1 MFLSIIKIFNSQILL
16 SVDKQNILENNSK
29 YKCQLN
35 LNEIRNSK
43 EEINYIVFE
52 FKKEA
57 IIKRNEIYISKY
69 KDETINSK
77 TIFKLALY
85 GSNKIIVPFDYIKNE
100 EYLYMQIKCYD
111 DKICE
116 EEIVIN
122 LYNKI
127 IIKEGETLY
136 INGYKENY
144 IYDFI
149 YKFKNK
155 EKDNINEYRQITVNS
170 FNQNDFKFEINNNK
184 NNIKPIFNGYSYYLK
199 DDDYNNCKNDECL
212 LDLRIKIIKPKAYI
226 MIQIIKIDN
235 KNEYNHIEIYR
246 PITGLLDKRDDK
258 RCFEVRVEEELEK
271 KNSNLFIDFMIE
283 DELQS
288 LIYEDNN
295 NNKINIFYSQTLK
308 ANSKFCI
315 KKYYQNVENIFFY
328 FNVYLSQS
336 KRYIRNKS
344 YLGLLHNGYYYKKII
359 LEKSNEMEYYPSDYN
374 DISLYFYINIKR
386 GYINVNQIKTNNFPF
401 TKDKIEDSKYESL
414 TINKIGKEYFGKIL
428 IREDNIMSS
437 SPMNP
442 NKNIVSIDCQLAVN
456 LDEND
461 DFCEF
466 NIIFFTQNDSIHLRK
481 NEKFSFLNIESWTN
495 SQFYNI
501 KLNIDIV
508 IPFLI
513 NNNEFNYKLVID
525 TYSQLGSSYVD
536 IDNNDNLFYSKDIKT
551 FYNDNLVSK
560 EIIFNYDKNN
570 NKDILKYE
578 KINYQFKIIIE
589 DLDYT
594 SVIISGKDDYDEDDD
609 KSVETRL
616 WLGGYILTT
625 LTKRIPKKRIIIDN
639 LSIYPGI
646 LNYFRT
652 FIIFKYLN
660 CDVKARV
667 IDIQTKNELSDNKIQ
682 LRNKINNVDYIIISK
697 YLNNSIKKY
706 MFDIELDKIDDN
718 EPVCMVYFSGFF
730 IDDLSMSAQYP
741 IFLKEDTE
749 TPVLF
754 IEESPN
760 GFNYEY
766 LILNF
771 FTQIIISVSFEQIG
785 EISLTY
791 TFDKNI
797 LDDKGSERKKIIF
810 HYSRNYIISDKEVR
824 KNCIVDEKY
833 YENNIYENK
842 YICKLQIVINKKY
855 NKNEKNEK
863 FLLNLK
869 VRMNNIKPVGYLNSN
884 TLINGLILSGQFRYY
899 YSNIRQNDSGYIA
912 LNHKKGIGLM
922 YARIINK
929 NTYDNGIGEK
939 WNGRIKL
946 LLKDDI
952 NKCKDCL
959 IYDINTNEIVFTEE
973 HTKNCNSDL
982 RCQIIIGVTNV
993 EDIPYEL
1000 IEDNVYE
1007 YSIYLIKNNKEKKIF
1022 GNLQIKSNEYI
1033 QGILYENNA
1042 LPNKNKIIYNY
1053 LVPENTENIKYELQ
1067 CKKCSLNLILDNNK
1081 MQQNR
1086 NKDKIIKF
1094 NSDIVQFPYENQINS
1109 YYNKIIQFEISTD
1122 EYEQNNYS
1130 IIFFKISIKY
1140 KGQTNNIILLNSESN
1155 TICYINCEY
1164 LIPIYDYDKLAS
1176 LTMSVS
1182 DINLTANLKVKLE
1195 FLIYDSLNDY
1205 YSIMNNDKNIKYEKI
1220 ESNKNYIIYKPKKE
1234 NKFKNIFI
1242 KAYINI
1248 INENEKFDYYSVYFT
1263 YNKQSHKNYFLYP
1276 NRINLINIET
1286 NNAKVNN
1293 ITKEIKFPDYYLIN
1307 NYQNKNK
1314 NDYSSIIKFKYIKGE
1329 GVVNLVTQNL
1339 YLSKNV
1345 YMPYIE
1351 LKNFLFDYSHSFF
1364 QINYNHKSKMSKYIG
1379 INTKN
1384 DLYLYGTITTN
1395 VRYNINEIILGK
1407 SNYILYQY
1415 DSEPFILYIKINNIN
1430 EIQNDISINIKLEG
1444 LEIYKKYEWYLTGY
1458 FIKSN
1463 SIIDVINI
1471 MDTKPVSLGYHDD
1484 ITNIGIIR
1492 FNKNDMIN
1500 YYNTNHN
1507 LVLLI
1512 KLIDIKA
1519 NELKGA
1525 ESIDIMVK
1533 AIPMSIMP
1541 IMPTNIKNNNE
1552 IFSIPPF
1559 EYYFSYLNENYN
1571 SYKLSLFNH
1580 HKMNYMSIEL
1590 FFSSEKINF
1599 ALMNDISSISNN
1611 VLNFNDS
1618 NIKIVDERFQNGK
1631 RSLIL
1636 LLKKEIKDIYLII
1649 FNKDN
1654 NINDNIFYSFKY
1666 YYFSKEEYEKGK
1678 YLYKNRFILNNNNI
1692 KLEKKNSGVYCISW
1706 EEIKLLEINEKKGK
1720 IKIDYYLK
1728 ILNDDDINSSGLFKN
1743 YNSKNIIDEY
1753 HLINKNQTE
1762 LLDIHN
1768 LKNENI
1774 IINLIARF
1782 NELNGMENYVI
1793 YEPLLIFN
1801 KPKDNKN
1808 NKKPHVDTFEKS
1820 ENLFIVFIKKIFFI
1834 LLILVIIS
1842 IIILFIY
1849 KVIRRYQINKIVN
1862 KLIVNNKDN
1871 SNMSYELHKDDYQSN
1886 SLDGANSKISYMIE
1900 NL

>member
-1 MFLSIIKIFNSQILL
+1 MFLLLIKILNSQFLL
-16 SVDKQNILENNSK
+16 RVDKPNILENNSK

-35 LNEIRNSK
+35 LNEIKNSK
-43 EEINYIVFE
+43 DEINYIVFE

-57 IIKRNEIYISKY
+57 KIKRNEIYISKY
-69 KDETINSK
+69 KNETMNSR

-85 GSNKIIVPFDYIKNE
+85 GSNKIIVPFDYIKKE

-116 EEIVIN
+116 EEILIN
-122 LYNKI
+122 LCNEI

-136 INGYKENY
+136 INGYKGNY
-144 IYDFI
+144 IYDFT
-149 YKFKNK
+149 YKFNIK

-170 FNQNDFKFEINNNK
+170 FHQNDFEFEINNSK
-184 NNIKPIFNGYSYYLK
+184 NDIKKIFNGYSYFIESE
-199 DDDYNNCKNDECL
+199 DYKNCKNDECL
-212 LDLRIKIIKPKAYI
+212 LDLKIKIIKPTAYI

-235 KNEYNHIEIYR
+235 KDGYNHVEIYR
-246 PITGLLDKRDDK
+246 PITGLLDKHNDK
-258 RCFEVRVEEELEK
+258 RCFEIKEEKELEK

-283 DELQS
+283 DELQTI
-288 LIYEDNN
+288 IYEDNN
-295 NNKINIFYSQTLK
+295 NNRINIFYSQTIK
-308 ANSKFCI
+308 ANNKFCI

-328 FNVYLSQS
+328 FNVYLSEA

-344 YLGLLHNGYYYKKII
+344 YLGLLYNGYYYRKITS
-359 LEKSNEMEYYPSDYN
+359 EKGSAMEYYPSDYN
-374 DISLYFYINIKR
+374 DISLYFYINIRR
-386 GYINVNQIKTNNFPF
+386 GYVNVNHIKTNNFPF
-401 TKDKIEDSKYESL
+401 TKDKIEDSNYESL
-414 TINKIGKEYFGKIL
+414 TINKIGNEFFGKIL

-442 NKNIVSIDCQLAVN
+442 NKNILSIDCESGVN

-466 NIIFFTQNDSIHLRK
+466 NIIFFTQNDVIHLRK
-481 NEKFSFLNIESWTN
+481 NDKFSFLNIESWTN

-501 KLNIDIV
+501 KLNIEII
-508 IPFLI
+508 IPLI
-513 NNNEFNYKLVID
+513 ISNNEFNYQLVID

-536 IDNNDNLFYSKDIKT
+536 VDNNDNLFYAKNTKT

-570 NKDILKYE
+570 NEEILKYE
-578 KINYQFKIIIE
+578 KINYKFKIIIE
-589 DLDYT
+589 DLDYI
-594 SVIISGKDDYDEDDD
+594 SVIISGKDTNENDD
-609 KSVETRL
+609 KLVETRL
-616 WLGGYILTT
+616 WLGGYIPTT
-625 LTKRIPKKRIIIDN
+625 LTKRIPKKKIIIDN
-639 LSIYPGI
+639 LAIYPAI

-660 CDVKARV
+660 CDVKTRV
-667 IDIQTKNELSDNKIQ
+667 IDVETKNELSNDKIQ
-682 LRNKINNVDYIIISK
+682 LKDRINNVDYMVISK
-697 YLNNSIKKY
+697 YLNKEIKNY
-706 MFDIELDKIDDN
+706 LFDIELDKIYDN

-730 IDDLSMSAQYP
+730 IDDLSMSTQYP

-760 GFNYEY
+760 GLNYEY

-791 TFDKNI
+791 SFDKNI
-797 LDDKGSERKKIIF
+797 INDKSLKRKKVIF
-810 HYSRNYIISDKEVR
+810 HYSRSYIISDKEVR
-824 KNCIVDEKY
+824 KNCLDDEKN

-842 YICKLQIVINKKY
+842 YICKLQIVINRKFK
-855 NKNEKNEK
+855 KNEKKAK

-884 TLINGLILSGQFRYY
+884 TLTNGLILSGQFRYY

-929 NTYDNGIGEK
+929 NTHDDGIGEK

-946 LLKDDI
+946 LLKDEI

-993 EDIPYEL
+993 EDIPYDV

-1007 YSIYLIKNNKEKKIF
+1007 YSIYLIKNNKEKKIY
-1022 GNLQIKSNEYI
+1022 GNLLIKSNEYI
-1033 QGILYENNA
+1033 QGTLYENNS
-1042 LPNKNKIIYNY
+1042 LDKNKIIYNY
-1053 LVPENTENIKYELQ
+1053 LVPENVENIRYELQ
-1067 CKKCSLNLILDNNK
+1067 CKKCSFNLILDDNK
-1081 MQQNR
+1081 IQQNR
-1086 NKDKIIKF
+1086 NKNNILKY
-1094 NSDIVQFPYENQINS
+1094 NSEIVQFHNENQISS

-1130 IIFFKISIKY
+1130 IIFFKISLLY
-1140 KGQTNNIILLNSESN
+1140 KGQENNIILLNSESN
-1155 TICYINCEY
+1155 TVCYKNCEY

-1182 DINLTANLKVKLE
+1182 DISLTANLKVKLE
-1195 FLIYDSLNDY
+1195 FFIYDSLEY
-1205 YSIMNNDKNIKYEKI
+1205 YQNIMNNDKNIKYEKI

-1234 NKFKNIFI
+1234 NKFRNILI

-1248 INENEKFDYYSVYFT
+1248 LNENAELNYYSIFFT

-1286 NNAKVNN
+1286 NNANVNN

-1339 YLSKNV
+1339 YLSNNV

-1351 LKNFLFDYSHSFF
+1351 LKNFIFDYSHSFF

-1379 INTKN
+1379 IDTKN

-1395 VRYNINEIILGK
+1395 LRYNINEIKLGK

-1458 FIKSN
+1458 FIKTN
-1463 SIIDVINI
+1463 NIKDIINI

-1500 YYNTNHN
+1500 YYNQNNN

-1519 NELKGA
+1519 KKLKGA

-1533 AIPMSIMP
+1533 AIPM
-1541 IMPTNIKNNNE
+1541 PTDINPKNNNE

-1571 SYKLSLFNH
+1571 SYKLSLFKH
-1580 HKMNYMSIEL
+1580 HNKMNYMSIEL
-1590 FFSSEKINF
+1590 FFSSEKINY
-1599 ALMNDISSISNN
+1599 ALIRDISSIKSY
-1611 VLNFNDS
+1611 FNDT

-1636 LLKKEIKDIYLII
+1636 LLEKEIKDIYLII
-1649 FNKDN
+1649 FNKEN
-1654 NINDNIFYSFKY
+1654 NRNDNIFYSFKY
-1666 YYFSKEEYEKGK
+1666 YYLSKEEYEKGK

-1692 KLEKKNSGVYCISW
+1692 KLEKKDSGVYCINW
-1706 EEIKLLEINEKKGK
+1706 EEIKLLELKEKKGK

-1728 ILNDDDINSSGLFKN
+1728 ILNDNANSIGLFKN
-1743 YNSKNIIDEY
+1743 YDSKNIIYEY

-1762 LLDIHN
+1762 LLDIHY
-1768 LKNENI
+1768 LKDKNI

-1793 YEPLLIFN
+1793 YEPLLLFN
-1801 KPKDNKN
+1801 KNEDNKDNKN
-1808 NKKPHVDTFEKS
+1808 NKKSPVDTYEKS
-1820 ENLFIVFIKKIFFI
+1820 ENLFIVFIKKIFYI

-1842 IIILFIY
+1842 IIILFMY

-1862 KLIVNNKDN
+1862 KLIVNNKNN
-1871 SNMSYELHKDDYQSN
+1871 SNMNYELHEDDYHSD

>member
-1 MFLSIIKIFNSQILL
+1 MVRPFILFLSIIKIFICQFLL
-16 SVDKQNILENNSK
+16 RVDRQNILENYSK

-35 LNEIRNSK
+35 LNEIKNSK
-43 EEINYIVFE
+43 EEIKYIVFE
-52 FKKEA
+52 FKKETK
-57 IIKRNEIYISKY
+57 IKRNEIYISKY

-77 TIFKLALY
+77 TIYKLALY
-85 GSNKIIVPFDYIKNE
+85 GSNKIIVPFDYIKND
-100 EYLYMQIKCYD
+100 EYLYIQIKCYD

-116 EEIVIN
+116 EEVLIN

-149 YKFKNK
+149 YKFKSIEK
-155 EKDNINEYRQITVNS
+155 ENINEYRQITVNS
-170 FNQNDFKFEINNNK
+170 FHQNDFEFEINNNK
-184 NNIKPIFNGYSYYLK
+184 NDIKPIFNGYSYYLK
-199 DDDYNNCKNDECL
+199 NDDYKNCKDDECF
-212 LDLRIKIIKPKAYI
+212 LDLKIKIIKPKVYI

-246 PITGLLDKRDDK
+246 PITGLLDKNDDK
-258 RCFEVRVEEELEK
+258 RCFDIIVEEEFEK

-283 DELQS
+283 NELQS

-295 NNKINIFYSQTLK
+295 NKINIFYSQTIK
-308 ANSKFCI
+308 ANNKFCI
-315 KKYYQNVENIFFY
+315 KKYYDNVENIFFY
-328 FNVYLSQS
+328 FNVYLSEA
-336 KRYIRNKS
+336 KRHIRNKS
-344 YLGLLHNGYYYKKII
+344 YLGLLHNGYYYKKITS
-359 LEKSNEMEYYPSDYN
+359 EKANAMEYYPSDYN
-374 DISLYFYINIKR
+374 DISLFFYINLKR
-386 GYINVNQIKTNNFPF
+386 GYINVNHIKTNNFPF

-414 TINKIGKEYFGKIL
+414 TINKIGNEYFGKIL

-442 NKNIVSIDCQLAVN
+442 NKNIVSIDCESGVN

-466 NIIFFTQNDSIHLRK
+466 NIIFFTQNDIIHLRK

-501 KLNIDIV
+501 KLKIDIV
-508 IPFLI
+508 IPLII
-513 NNNEFNYKLVID
+513 NNNGFNYKLVID

-551 FYNDNLVSK
+551 FYNDNLISK
-560 EIIFNYDKNN
+560 EIVFNYDKNN
-570 NKDILKYE
+570 NKEILKNE

-589 DLDYT
+589 DLDYI
-594 SVIISGKDDYDEDDD
+594 SVIISGKDTNEDDD

-625 LTKRIPKKRIIIDN
+625 LTKRIPKKKIIIDN
-639 LSIYPGI
+639 LAIYPSI

-660 CDVKARV
+660 CDVQTRV
-667 IDIQTKNELSDNKIQ
+667 IDIETKNELSDNKIQ
-682 LRNKINNVDYIIISK
+682 LKNKINNVDYMIISK
-697 YLNNSIKKY
+697 YLNKSKKNY
-706 MFDIELDKIDDN
+706 IFDIELDKIYDN

-730 IDDLSMSAQYP
+730 IDDVSMSTQNP

-754 IEESPN
+754 IEESPI

-785 EISLTY
+785 EITLTY
-791 TFDKNI
+791 SFDKNI
-797 LDDKGSERKKIIF
+797 LNDNSSKRNKIIF

-824 KNCIVDEKY
+824 RNCLVDEKY

-855 NKNEKNEK
+855 NKNEKKEK

-899 YSNIRQNDSGYIA
+899 YNNIRQNDSGYIA

-929 NTYDNGIGEK
+929 NTFDNGNGEK

-946 LLKDDI
+946 LLKDEI

-993 EDIPYEL
+993 EDIPYEI

-1033 QGILYENNA
+1033 QGILYENNS
-1042 LPNKNKIIYNY
+1042 LDNKNKIIYNY
-1053 LVPENTENIKYELQ
+1053 LVPENAENIRYELQ
-1067 CKKCSLNLILDNNK
+1067 CKECSLNLILDNNII
-1081 MQQNR
+1081 QQNR
-1086 NKDKIIKF
+1086 NKDNIIKY
-1094 NSDIVQFPYENQINS
+1094 NSDIVQFQNENQISS
-1109 YYNKIIQFEISTD
+1109 YYNKIIQFEISTN

-1130 IIFFKISIKY
+1130 IIFFKISILY
-1140 KGQTNNIILLNSESN
+1140 KGQTNNIILFNSESN
-1155 TICYINCEY
+1155 TICYKNCEY
-1164 LIPIYDYDKLAS
+1164 LIPIYDYDKLSS
-1176 LTMSVS
+1176 LTLSIS
-1182 DINLTANLKVKLE
+1182 DINLTNNLNVKLE
-1195 FLIYDSLNDY
+1195 FIIYDSLDDY
-1205 YSIMNNDKNIKYEKI
+1205 QSIMNNDKNIKYEKI

-1234 NKFKNIFI
+1234 NRFINMFI

-1248 INENEKFDYYSVYFT
+1248 LNENEELNYYSVYFT

-1286 NNAKVNN
+1286 NNANVNN
-1293 ITKEIKFPDYYLIN
+1293 SSKEIKFPDYYLIN

-1351 LKNFLFDYSHSFF
+1351 LKNFIFDYSHSFF

-1379 INTKN
+1379 IDTKN

-1395 VRYNINEIILGK
+1395 VRYNINEIKLGK

-1415 DSEPFILYIKINNIN
+1415 DSEPFILYIKTNNIN

-1458 FIKSN
+1458 FIKTSN
-1463 SIIDVINI
+1463 IKDIINI
-1471 MDTKPVSLGYHDD
+1471 MDTKPVSIGYHDD

-1492 FNKNDMIN
+1492 FNKNDMID
-1500 YYNTNHN
+1500 YYNVNHN

-1512 KLIDIKA
+1512 KLIDIKV

-1525 ESIDIMVK
+1525 ESIDIMLK
-1533 AIPMSIMP
+1533 AIPMP
-1541 IMPTNIKNNNE
+1541 INNKNNIE

-1571 SYKLSLFNH
+1571 SYKLSLFKNN
-1580 HKMNYMSIEL
+1580 KMNYMSIEL
-1590 FFSSEKINF
+1590 FFSSEKINYT
-1599 ALMNDISSISNN
+1599 LISDISSINN
-1611 VLNFNDS
+1611 NNLLYLNDS
-1618 NIKIVDERFQNGK
+1618 SIKIVDERFQNGK

-1636 LLKKEIKDIYLII
+1636 LLEKEIKDIYLII

-1654 NINDNIFYSFKY
+1654 NRNDNIFYSF
-1666 YYFSKEEYEKGK
+1666 
-1678 YLYKNRFILNNNNI
+1678 
-1692 KLEKKNSGVYCISW
+1692 
-1706 EEIKLLEINEKKGK
+1706 
-1720 IKIDYYLK
+1720 
-1728 ILNDDDINSSGLFKN
+1728 
-1743 YNSKNIIDEY
+1743 
-1753 HLINKNQTE
+1753 
-1762 LLDIHN
+1762 
-1768 LKNENI
+1768 
-1774 IINLIARF
+1774 
-1782 NELNGMENYVI
+1782 
-1793 YEPLLIFN
+1793 
-1801 KPKDNKN
+1801 
-1808 NKKPHVDTFEKS
+1808 
-1820 ENLFIVFIKKIFFI
+1820 
-1834 LLILVIIS
+1834 
-1842 IIILFIY
+1842 
-1849 KVIRRYQINKIVN
+1849 
-1862 KLIVNNKDN
+1862 
-1871 SNMSYELHKDDYQSN
+1871 
-1886 SLDGANSKISYMIE
+1886 
-1900 NL
+1900 